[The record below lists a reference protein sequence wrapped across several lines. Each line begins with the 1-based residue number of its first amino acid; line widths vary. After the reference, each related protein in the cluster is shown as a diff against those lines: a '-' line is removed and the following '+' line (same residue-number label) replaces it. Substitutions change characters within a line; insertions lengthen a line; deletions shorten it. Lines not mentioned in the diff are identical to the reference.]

1 MGQRPPR
8 RYWLTGA
15 GNGVGA
21 SLAQAIL
28 ETGANLAISSP
39 SAQSCEALSTRYP
52 GQVLRMHGD
61 LTDGQT
67 VRDITDQIAQQ
78 WGALDTL
85 ILNAG
90 TTEYVNGQLPDA
102 SLIEH
107 IVRSN
112 LLVASLCIET
122 ASPLLRAGTAPLL
135 VGIISPA
142 TYLPPSHTEGSSGAM
157 RYLFESARASE
168 HIDVTLVRPDF
179 DSALGSLANF
189 PATPGAADESA
200 AYILSQLVERPQEVL
215 LPITALAALW
225 PLPPSGQ
232 TAQADIDP
240 RQISATSPIKGRP

>member
-28 ETGANLAISSP
+28 ETGANLAISSS
-39 SAQSCEALSTRYP
+39 SAQSCEALSARYP
-52 GQVLRMHGD
+52 GHVLTMPGD

-67 VRDITDQIAQQ
+67 VRDITDRIAQQ

-90 TTEYVNGQLPDA
+90 TTEYVNSQLPDA

-112 LLVASLCIET
+112 LMVASLCIET

-142 TYLPPSHTEGSSGAM
+142 TSLSPSHTEGGNGAM

-168 HIDVTLVRPDF
+168 NIDITLVRPDF
-179 DSALGSLANF
+179 DNALGSLADF
-189 PATPGAADESA
+189 PATPGSADEAA
-200 AYILSQLVERPQEVL
+200 AYILSQLVERPHEVL
-215 LPITALAALW
+215 LPVTALTALW
-225 PLPPSGQ
+225 PLPTPGQ

-240 RQISATSPIKGRP
+240 CQVSARSPIKGRP